1 MTEYAMSDLDI
12 FGLIDAVKEME
23 QRVTVALFYS
33 GLRLTQYR
41 ALLFIDREKDV
52 TVTDLSRHFG
62 ITRASAS
69 ALANELIKKDVLVA
83 IENPEDRRSFF
94 LKLTRSGNS
103 KLAVGQRDVKLV
115 MDSIASEYEP
125 ETVEQLNRFVEG
137 PG

>member
-1 MTEYAMSDLDI
+1 MSDLNI

-23 QRVTVALFYS
+23 QRIAVALFYS

-41 ALLFIDREKDV
+41 ALTFIDREENV

-69 ALANELIKKDVLVA
+69 ALANELIKKDALVA

-94 LKLTRSGNS
+94 LKLTHSGS
-103 KLAVGQRDVKLV
+103 GKLAVGRRDVELV
-115 MDSIASEYEP
+115 MDSIASEYDA
-125 ETVEQLNRFVEG
+125 ETVQQLNRFVEG
-137 PG
+137 LG

>member
-1 MTEYAMSDLDI
+1 MSDLNI

-23 QRVTVALFYS
+23 QRIAVALFYS

-41 ALLFIDREKDV
+41 ALMFIDREQNV
-52 TVTDLSRHFG
+52 TVTDLSRHFH

-69 ALANELIKKDVLVA
+69 ALANELIKMDALVA

-94 LKLTRSGNS
+94 LKLTRSGGG
-103 KLAVGQRDVKLV
+103 KLAVGRRDVELV
-115 MDSIASEYEP
+115 MDSIASEYDA

-137 PG
+137 TG